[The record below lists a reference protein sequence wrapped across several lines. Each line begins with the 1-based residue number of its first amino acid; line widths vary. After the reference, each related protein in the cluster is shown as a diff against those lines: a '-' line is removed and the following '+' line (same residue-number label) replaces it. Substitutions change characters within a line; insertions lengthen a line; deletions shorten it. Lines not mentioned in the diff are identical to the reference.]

1 MDNNDFSELK
11 IDATLSD
18 DVIKLVKSMNN
29 KSYQISYDSI
39 ADLTNAITTNN
50 LINNTITTGTT
61 SISPYTY
68 DDLTWTTNTQQVYPT
83 YNYPPT
89 SYKGTI
95 NKKDLSCFMRD
106 ISLVFLDAANGKDLK
121 QVFETMSTYF
131 AAYADAL
138 ENDTKY
144 EESETE

>member
-11 IDATLSD
+11 IDATPFD
-18 DVIKLVKSMNN
+18 GVTKLATAIDN

-39 ADLTNAITTNN
+39 PDLINAITTND
-50 LINNTITTGTT
+50 LINNTITTTV
-61 SISPYTY
+61 SPYTY
-68 DDLTWTTNTQQVYPT
+68 DDLTF
-83 YNYPPT
+83 NYPPT
-89 SYKGTI
+89 SYKGAI

-106 ISLVFLDAANGKDLK
+106 ISLIFLDAANGKDLK

-138 ENDTKY
+138 ENNTKY
-144 EESETE
+144 EENETE

>member
-11 IDATLSD
+11 IDATSLD
-18 DVIKLVKSMNN
+18 DVSKLSTAINN

-39 ADLTNAITTNN
+39 PDLINAITTND
-50 LINNTITTGTT
+50 LINNTITTTV
-61 SISPYTY
+61 SPYTY
-68 DDLTWTTNTQQVYPT
+68 DDLTF
-83 YNYPPT
+83 NYPPT
-89 SYKGTI
+89 SYKGII

-138 ENDTKY
+138 ENGTKY

>member
-11 IDATLSD
+11 IDATSFD
-18 DVIKLVKSMNN
+18 DVSKLSTAINN

-39 ADLTNAITTNN
+39 PDLINAITTNN
-50 LINNTITTGTT
+50 LINNTITT
-61 SISPYTY
+61 SVSPYTY
-68 DDLTWTTNTQQVYPT
+68 DDLTF
-83 YNYPPT
+83 NYPST
-89 SYKGTI
+89 SYKGVI

-138 ENDTKY
+138 ENNTKY
-144 EESETE
+144 EESESE

>member
-11 IDATLSD
+11 IDATSFD
-18 DVIKLVKSMNN
+18 DVSKLST
-29 KSYQISYDSI
+29 
-39 ADLTNAITTNN
+39 A
-50 LINNTITTGTT
+50 INNTITT
-61 SISPYTY
+61 SVSPYTY
-68 DDLTWTTNTQQVYPT
+68 EDLTRTNTSAQPIYTT

-138 ENDTKY
+138 ENNTKY
-144 EESETE
+144 EENETE

>member
-11 IDATLSD
+11 IDATSFNDVSKLSTA
-18 DVIKLVKSMNN
+18 INN
-29 KSYQISYDSI
+29 KSYQISYDTI
-39 ADLTNAITTNN
+39 GELANAITTDN
-50 LINNTITTGTT
+50 LINNVITNT
-61 SISPYTY
+61 SPYTHEE
-68 DDLTWTTNTQQVYPT
+68 LTWYTNTQPIYAT

-89 SYKGTI
+89 SYKGAI

-121 QVFETMSTYF
+121 QVFEIMSTYF

-138 ENDTKY
+138 ENGTKY
-144 EESETE
+144 EENETE

>member
-11 IDATLSD
+11 IDATSFD
-18 DVIKLVKSMNN
+18 DVSKLSTAINN

-39 ADLTNAITTNN
+39 PDLINAITTND
-50 LINNTITTGTT
+50 LINNTITTTV
-61 SISPYTY
+61 SPYTY
-68 DDLTWTTNTQQVYPT
+68 EDLTWAANAQQVCTTYTYPT
-83 YNYPPT
+83 I
-89 SYKGTI
+89 SYRKTI
-95 NKKDLSCFMRD
+95 NKKDLSRFMRD
-106 ISLVFLDAANGKDLK
+106 ISLVLLDAANGKDLK

-144 EESETE
+144 EENETE

>member
-11 IDATLSD
+11 IDATSFD
-18 DVIKLVKSMNN
+18 DVSKLSTAINN

-39 ADLTNAITTNN
+39 PDLINAITTND
-50 LINNTITTGTT
+50 LINNTITTTV
-61 SISPYTY
+61 SPYTY
-68 DDLTWTTNTQQVYPT
+68 EDPTWTNTSAQPIYAT
-83 YNYPPT
+83 YNYQPT
-89 SYKGTI
+89 SYK
-95 NKKDLSCFMRD
+95 DVSDFMRD

-138 ENDTKY
+138 ENNTKY
-144 EESETE
+144 EESESE

>member
-11 IDATLSD
+11 IDATSFD
-18 DVIKLVKSMNN
+18 DVSKLSTAINN

-39 ADLTNAITTNN
+39 PDLINAITTNN
-50 LINNTITTGTT
+50 LINNTITT
-61 SISPYTY
+61 SVSPYTY
-68 DDLTWTTNTQQVYPT
+68 EDLTRTNTSAQPIYAT

-89 SYKGTI
+89 SYKGII

-121 QVFETMSTYF
+121 QIFETMSTYF

-138 ENDTKY
+138 ENNTKY
-144 EESETE
+144 EENETE

>member
-11 IDATLSD
+11 IDATSFD
-18 DVIKLVKSMNN
+18 DVSKLSTAINN

-39 ADLTNAITTNN
+39 PDLINAITTNN
-50 LINNTITTGTT
+50 LINNTITT
-61 SISPYTY
+61 SVSPYTY
-68 DDLTWTTNTQQVYPT
+68 DDLTCTNTNEQPIYAT

-89 SYKGTI
+89 SYKGII

-106 ISLVFLDAANGKDLK
+106 ISLIFLDAANGKDLK

-138 ENDTKY
+138 ENNTKY
-144 EESETE
+144 EENETE

>member
-11 IDATLSD
+11 IDATSFD
-18 DVIKLVKSMNN
+18 DVSKLSTAINN

-39 ADLTNAITTNN
+39 PDLINAITTND
-50 LINNTITTGTT
+50 LINNTITTTV
-61 SISPYTY
+61 SPYTY
-68 DDLTWTTNTQQVYPT
+68 EDLTF
-83 YNYPPT
+83 NYPPT
-89 SYKGTI
+89 SYKGVI

-138 ENDTKY
+138 ENNTKY
-144 EESETE
+144 EENETE

>member
-11 IDATLSD
+11 IDATSFD
-18 DVIKLVKSMNN
+18 DVSKLSTAINN

-39 ADLTNAITTNN
+39 PDLINAITTND
-50 LINNTITTGTT
+50 LINNTITTTV
-61 SISPYTY
+61 SPYTY
-68 DDLTWTTNTQQVYPT
+68 DDLTF
-83 YNYPPT
+83 NYPPT
-89 SYKGTI
+89 SYKGAI

-121 QVFETMSTYF
+121 QIFFFFCTYF

-138 ENDTKY
+138 ENNTKY
-144 EESETE
+144 EESESE

>member
-11 IDATLSD
+11 IDATSFD
-18 DVIKLVKSMNN
+18 DVSKLSTAINN

-39 ADLTNAITTNN
+39 PDLINAITTNN
-50 LINNTITTGTT
+50 SINNTITTTV
-61 SISPYTY
+61 SPYTY
-68 DDLTWTTNTQQVYPT
+68 DDLTF
-83 YNYPPT
+83 NYPPT
-89 SYKGTI
+89 SYKGAI

-138 ENDTKY
+138 ENNTKY
-144 EESETE
+144 EENETE

>member
-11 IDATLSD
+11 IDATSFD
-18 DVIKLVKSMNN
+18 DVSKLSTAINN

-39 ADLTNAITTNN
+39 PDLINAITTNN
-50 LINNTITTGTT
+50 LINNTITT
-61 SISPYTY
+61 SVSPYTY

-89 SYKGTI
+89 SYKGVI
-95 NKKDLSCFMRD
+95 NKKDLSYFMRD
-106 ISLVFLDAANGKDLK
+106 VSLVFLDAANGKDLK

-138 ENDTKY
+138 ENNTKY
-144 EESETE
+144 EESETK

>member
-11 IDATLSD
+11 IDATSFD
-18 DVIKLVKSMNN
+18 DVSKLSTAINN
-29 KSYQISYDSI
+29 KSYLISYDRI
-39 ADLTNAITTNN
+39 PDLINAITTNN
-50 LINNTITTGTT
+50 LINNTITT
-61 SISPYTY
+61 SVSPYTY

-89 SYKGTI
+89 SYKGVI
-95 NKKDLSCFMRD
+95 NKKDLSYFMRD
-106 ISLVFLDAANGKDLK
+106 VSLVFLDAANGKDLK

-138 ENDTKY
+138 ENNTKY
-144 EESETE
+144 EESETK

>member
-11 IDATLSD
+11 IDATSFDGVSKLSTA
-18 DVIKLVKSMNN
+18 INN

-39 ADLTNAITTNN
+39 PDLINAITTND
-50 LINNTITTGTT
+50 LINNTINTAV
-61 SISPYTY
+61 SPYTY
-68 DDLTWTTNTQQVYPT
+68 DDLTF
-83 YNYPPT
+83 NYPPT
-89 SYKGTI
+89 SYKGAI

-138 ENDTKY
+138 ENNTKY
-144 EESETE
+144 EENEIE

>member
-11 IDATLSD
+11 IDATSFNDVSKLSTAID
-18 DVIKLVKSMNN
+18 N
-29 KSYQISYDSI
+29 KSYQISCDSVS
-39 ADLTNAITTNN
+39 DLTNAITTGN
-50 LINNTITTGTT
+50 LINNTITT

-68 DDLTWTTNTQQVYPT
+68 DDLTF
-83 YNYPPT
+83 NYPPT
-89 SYKGTI
+89 SYKGAI

-138 ENDTKY
+138 ENGTKY
-144 EESETE
+144 EENETE

>member
-11 IDATLSD
+11 IDATSFD
-18 DVIKLVKSMNN
+18 EVTKFVKAMNN
-29 KSYQISYDSI
+29 KSYQISCDSVS
-39 ADLTNAITTNN
+39 DLTNAITTDN
-50 LINNTITTGTT
+50 LINNTITT

-68 DDLTWTTNTQQVYPT
+68 EDLTWTANAQQLCTSYTYPKA
-83 YNYPPT
+83 

-95 NKKDLSCFMRD
+95 NKKDLSRFMRD
-106 ISLVFLDAANGKDLK
+106 ISLVLLDAANGKDLT
-121 QVFETMSTYF
+121 QALETMSTYF

-138 ENDTKY
+138 ENGTKY

>member
-11 IDATLSD
+11 IDATSFD
-18 DVIKLVKSMNN
+18 DVSKLSTAINN

-39 ADLTNAITTNN
+39 PDLINAITT
-50 LINNTITTGTT
+50 TV
-61 SISPYTY
+61 SPYTY
-68 DDLTWTTNTQQVYPT
+68 DDLTF
-83 YNYPPT
+83 NYPPT
-89 SYKGTI
+89 SYKGAI

-138 ENDTKY
+138 ENNTKY
-144 EESETE
+144 EESESE

>member
-11 IDATLSD
+11 IDATSFDGVTKLSTAID
-18 DVIKLVKSMNN
+18 N

-39 ADLTNAITTNN
+39 PDLINAITTND
-50 LINNTITTGTT
+50 LINNTITTTV
-61 SISPYTY
+61 SPYTY
-68 DDLTWTTNTQQVYPT
+68 DDLTF
-83 YNYPPT
+83 NYPPT
-89 SYKGTI
+89 SYKGAI

-106 ISLVFLDAANGKDLK
+106 ISLVFLDAANGKDFV
-121 QVFETMSTYF
+121 QVLETMSTYF

-138 ENDTKY
+138 ENGTKY

>member
-11 IDATLSD
+11 IDATSFD
-18 DVIKLVKSMNN
+18 DVSKLSTAINN
-29 KSYQISYDSI
+29 KSYQISYDTI
-39 ADLTNAITTNN
+39 GDLANAITTDN
-50 LINNTITTGTT
+50 LINNTITT
-61 SISPYTY
+61 SVSPYTY
-68 DDLTWTTNTQQVYPT
+68 EDITWTNTSAQPIYAT

-89 SYKGTI
+89 SYKGVI
-95 NKKDLSCFMRD
+95 NKKDLSYFMRD

-138 ENDTKY
+138 ENNTKY
-144 EESETE
+144 EENETE

>member
-11 IDATLSD
+11 IDATSFD
-18 DVIKLVKSMNN
+18 DVSKLSTAINN
-29 KSYQISYDSI
+29 KSYQISCDNVSEL
-39 ADLTNAITTNN
+39 ANAITTNN
-50 LINNTITTGTT
+50 LINNVITNT
-61 SISPYTY
+61 SPCTY
-68 DDLTWTTNTQQVYPT
+68 EDLTWATNAQQIC
-83 YNYPPT
+83 T
-89 SYKGTI
+89 SYTYQPISYRKTI
-95 NKKDLSCFMRD
+95 NKKDLSRFMRD
-106 ISLVFLDAANGKDLK
+106 ISLVLLDAANGKDLK

>member
-11 IDATLSD
+11 IDATSFD
-18 DVIKLVKSMNN
+18 DVSKLSTAINN

-39 ADLTNAITTNN
+39 PDLINAITTND
-50 LINNTITTGTT
+50 LINNTITTTV
-61 SISPYTY
+61 SPYTY
-68 DDLTWTTNTQQVYPT
+68 EDPT
-83 YNYPPT
+83 FNYPPT
-89 SYKGTI
+89 SYKGAI

-138 ENDTKY
+138 ENNTKY
-144 EESETE
+144 EENETE

>member
-11 IDATLSD
+11 IDATPFD
-18 DVIKLVKSMNN
+18 GVTKLATAIDN

-39 ADLTNAITTNN
+39 PDLINAITTND
-50 LINNTITTGTT
+50 LINNTITTTV
-61 SISPYTY
+61 SPYTY
-68 DDLTWTTNTQQVYPT
+68 DDLTF
-83 YNYPPT
+83 NYPPT
-89 SYKGTI
+89 SYKGAI

-121 QVFETMSTYF
+121 QVFKTMSTYF

-138 ENDTKY
+138 ENGTKY

>member
-11 IDATLSD
+11 IDATPFD
-18 DVIKLVKSMNN
+18 GVTKLATAIDN

-39 ADLTNAITTNN
+39 PDLINAITTND
-50 LINNTITTGTT
+50 LINNTITTTV
-61 SISPYTY
+61 SPYTY
-68 DDLTWTTNTQQVYPT
+68 EDPTLTNTNAGPIYAT

-89 SYKGTI
+89 SYKGVI

-138 ENDTKY
+138 ENNTKY
-144 EESETE
+144 EESESE

>member
-11 IDATLSD
+11 IDATSFD
-18 DVIKLVKSMNN
+18 DVSKLSTAINN

-39 ADLTNAITTNN
+39 PDLINAITTND
-50 LINNTITTGTT
+50 LINNTITNTV
-61 SISPYTY
+61 SPYTY
-68 DDLTWTTNTQQVYPT
+68 DDLTF
-83 YNYPPT
+83 NYPPT
-89 SYKGTI
+89 SYKGAI
-95 NKKDLSCFMRD
+95 NKKDLSYFMRD

-138 ENDTKY
+138 ENNTKY
-144 EESETE
+144 EENETE

>member
-1 MDNNDFSELK
+1 MDSNDYTTLK
-11 IDATLSD
+11 LDVVSFD
-18 DVIKLVKSMNN
+18 DVTKFVKEMNN
-29 KSYQISYDSI
+29 KSYQISCDSVSE
-39 ADLTNAITTNN
+39 LTNAITTSN
-50 LINNTITTGTT
+50 LINNTIITTK
-61 SISPYTY
+61 SPYN
-68 DDLTWTTNTQQVYPT
+68 DEDLPWTTNPQQIYTTYAYPM
-83 YNYPPT
+83 P
-89 SYKGTI
+89 SYKETI

-106 ISLVFLDAANGKDLK
+106 ISLVFLDAANGKDSK

>member
-11 IDATLSD
+11 IDATSFNNVSKLSTAID
-18 DVIKLVKSMNN
+18 N

-39 ADLTNAITTNN
+39 PDLINAITTND
-50 LINNTITTGTT
+50 LINNTITTTV
-61 SISPYTY
+61 SPYTY
-68 DDLTWTTNTQQVYPT
+68 DDLTWTTNTQQLYPT

-138 ENDTKY
+138 ENNTKY

>member
-11 IDATLSD
+11 IDATQFD
-18 DVIKLVKSMNN
+18 GVTKLATAIDN

-39 ADLTNAITTNN
+39 PDLINAITTND
-50 LINNTITTGTT
+50 LINNTITTTV
-61 SISPYTY
+61 SPYTY
-68 DDLTWTTNTQQVYPT
+68 EDPILTNTNAGPIYAT

-89 SYKGTI
+89 SYKGVI

-131 AAYADAL
+131 AAYPDAL
-138 ENDTKY
+138 ENNTKY
-144 EESETE
+144 EENETE